1 MEPIQILNYTVC
13 VFVLTTVIYVFLE
26 NRGNINL
33 PTLRQDLEKDSKYR
47 LLTSLGVSTLLIVI
61 LILMKK

>member
-47 LLTSLGVSTLLIVI
+47 LLTSLGISTLLIVI